1 MMKRNA
7 LILLL
12 FIAFCPIAFS
22 QGYKDKRFSAS
33 YELGY
38 SMLGRFLTWDRFVL
52 SRHTLDASYT
62 LSKRFSVGAR
72 FNYAKKT
79 LPADIIAGTLGQRDF
94 FNTFGQVNGTF
105 KNAMIEDITFGI
117 SIRYFAKSNGCYAP
131 IGKYFAIGYEQG
143 RQNGTTLIV
152 QGTSSSS
159 DDVYSYGRENRTT
172 LRLLSITYGRN
183 ILVYDKVL
191 LGYGMTMSVNQL
203 RELQLRR
210 FIARPFVNVGF
221 VF

>member
-1 MMKRNA
+1 MMKRRILFLLV
-7 LILLL
+7 LIVS
-12 FIAFCPIAFS
+12 IPQAYA

-38 SMLGRFLTWDRFVL
+38 SMLGRILTWDIHIL
-52 SRHTLDASYT
+52 SRHTFDASYT

-79 LPADIIAGTLGQRDF
+79 LPADIAAGTLGQRDF
-94 FNTFGQVNGTF
+94 FNTFGSINGTF
-105 KNAMIEDITFGI
+105 KNAMIEDVTFGI
-117 SIRYFAKSNGCYAP
+117 SLRYFAKSNGCYAP

-143 RQNGTTLIV
+143 RQNGTTLIS
-152 QGTSSSS
+152 QNNSSGSNA
-159 DDVYSYGRENRTT
+159 VYSYGRDNRTT
-172 LRLLSITYGRN
+172 LRLMSITYGRN

-191 LGYGMTMSVNQL
+191 LGYGMTVSANQF
-203 RELQLRR
+203 RNLQFRR
-210 FIARPFVNVGF
+210 FIARPFVNVGI